1 MSIFSQNEQKSG
13 DFGSAA
19 AKLKNALA
27 RGDDFQDTQRAAEA
41 MLSQES
47 LDEGAKANMLH
58 VAKETRSSMR
68 TIMEEAGLSVEDI
81 KEHQW
86 EAGQI
91 ALLGGASAQKYH
103 QQATNMNVLSTEGVS
118 VVTPEAGGAHG
129 STDAMF
135 AQSDVMALSQEAFE
149 NKDLSVVQ
157 AFSAVWNIGATRQD
171 SASELLYPT
180 HVLTPDHT
188 ALDVKVPRTLLYKGQ
203 PRNFN
208 GDPADFGFQNAL
220 EAYRNHKL
228 LENQTTEII
237 PFVLEGGENAKYFVD
252 KTLIAPHVV
261 PMEGSRAEFT
271 TAPLKIGAKFD
282 LLSMSHNPAI
292 LDGATNETDMLHSRI
307 VMRNVYV
314 KATNSE
320 TGKVDVLKFKT
331 ENFTRA
337 IFTKTVEGDFMEMQL
352 TFGTE
357 DFGLTAA
364 TKTVAGAAPEALAG
378 LLAQYTGRLSVDIAG
393 KANLQTGATHLYAG
407 SMEICA
413 LAKDGEVQSIVSG
426 PAAEEAAKLS
436 FEVIGYDLQ
445 AFRTNSNLR
454 TRGVLVDRNWKV
466 DRFAIPL
473 GAPLSV
479 VVPISDDGEAQAMN
493 DLINITNIRNS
504 NIALTRALNYGE
516 SLKEFCKSN
525 ADVVSGKR
533 QSMSIEGIARWLLT
547 PVYKELELDVLK
559 EIQSLTS
566 TGRVGDVNA
575 VLVNAIRTMA
585 YDALVESNYL
595 PVLRQFTQG
604 SDEKPNLLIVTDLN
618 LPQYL
623 MITGDPRTVS
633 IGMDFEIQS
642 TPDSRMADTII
653 MSFGR
658 KNRSGPDYMSF
669 GTHVWIPELV
679 SVGQIHYQGANVKQ
693 LMVQPRNS
701 HIHQLPI
708 FMKIVVKNLREA
720 IAKLAEFNIADAQP

>member
-1 MSIFSQNEQKSG
+1 MSIFSQKNTGNG
-13 DFGSAA
+13 DFGTAA
-19 AKLKNALA
+19 TRLKDALA
-27 RGDDFQDTQRAAEA
+27 RGDQFDRATGTVDN
-41 MLSQES
+41 MLSFES
-47 LDEGAKANMLH
+47 LDEGARQQLLQT
-58 VAKETRSSMR
+58 AKDTRNELSNVLSA
-68 TIMEEAGLSVEDI
+68 AGMSVEGI
-81 KEHQW
+81 AEHQW

-91 ALLGGASAQKYH
+91 ALMGGANARKYH
-103 QQATNMNVLSTEGVS
+103 AAATNMTVSTEGAS
-118 VVTPEAGGAHG
+118 VVASDAGGAYG
-129 STDAMF
+129 QTDAMYNQ
-135 AQSDVMALSQEAFE
+135 ADVMALSQEAFE

-188 ALDVKVPRTLLYKGQ
+188 ALDVKVPRTLLFKGQ

-237 PFVLEGGENAKYFVD
+237 PFVLEGGENAKFFVD
-252 KTLIAPHVV
+252 PALVAPRVV

-271 TAPLKIGAKFD
+271 TAPLKIGTKFD

-307 VMRNVYV
+307 MLRNVYV
-314 KATNSE
+314 KVANSE

-357 DFGLTAA
+357 DFGLTAD
-364 TKTVAGAAPEALAG
+364 TKNILNAAPESLAG
-378 LLAQYTGRLSVDIAG
+378 LLAQFAGRLSVDISG
-393 KANLQTGATHLYAG
+393 KANLQTGLTHLFTG
-407 SMEICA
+407 GIEVCA
-413 LAKDGEVQSIVSG
+413 LSKDGQPHSTTTG
-426 PAAEEAAKLS
+426 AGAAELAKLT
-436 FEVIGYDLQ
+436 FEVIGYDLL

-454 TRGVLVDRNWKV
+454 TRGLLVDRNWKV

-479 VVPISDDGEAQAMN
+479 IVPVSDDGEAQAMN

-516 SLKEFCKSN
+516 SLKEFCEAN
-525 ADVVSGKR
+525 GDVVSGNR
-533 QSMSIEGIARWLLT
+533 QSLSIEGIARWLMT
-547 PVYKELELDVLK
+547 PVYKEVELDILK

-585 YDALVESNYL
+585 YDAVVESNYL

-633 IGMDFEIQS
+633 IGMDFDVQS
-642 TPDSRMADTII
+642 TPDSRMKDTII
-653 MSFGR
+653 MTFGR

-679 SVGQIHYQGANVKQ
+679 SVGQIHYQGSNVKQ

-720 IAKLAEFNIADAQP
+720 IAKIAEFKTAEAQP